1 VRVDAFEGVPEQVL
15 HDLRES
21 ATLTKGWLQ
30 ILFRRWE
37 SLREDERRQ
46 MVAAALFGAHKLGYV
61 LDGEPEEVRLPHEA
75 LAEEYFRL
83 VES

>member
-1 VRVDAFEGVPEQVL
+1 MEAFDGVPEQVL

-30 ILFRRWE
+30 ILFRKWDT
-37 SLREDERRQ
+37 LADDQRRQ

-75 LAEEYFRL
+75 LADEYLRL